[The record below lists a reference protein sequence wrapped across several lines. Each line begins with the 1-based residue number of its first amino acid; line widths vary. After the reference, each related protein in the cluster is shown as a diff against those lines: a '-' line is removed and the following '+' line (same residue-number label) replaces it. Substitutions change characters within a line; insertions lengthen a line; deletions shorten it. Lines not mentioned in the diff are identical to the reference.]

1 MICKM
6 LKAKIYA
13 KCVLDV
19 LLLEKKWDL
28 LKALDF
34 EF

>member
-1 MICKM
+1 MS
-6 LKAKIYA
+6 KAKIYA

-19 LLLEKKWDL
+19 LLLEKKDL
-28 LKALDF
+28 LKALDI